1 MLSSTWCAMAP
12 IAGAPVVSTT
22 VKTHGSLVTNIAL
35 GFTML
40 SPLIGPIIVF
50 TVVWFF
56 SQSSF

>member
-1 MLSSTWCAMAP
+1 MAP
-12 IAGAPVVSTT
+12 IPRTPVFSTT
-22 VKTHGSLVTNIAL
+22 VETHGSVVTNIAL

-40 SPLIGPIIVF
+40 SPLIGPFIVF